1 MKVLAINGSPR
12 VNGNTAAA
20 IEVVKEELV
29 LHGVELERF
38 DLGLNIVR
46 SCAACNHCARIKK
59 GLCLYNDD
67 LVNEGIK
74 KIAESDGLILASPVH
89 YSGISGTM
97 KSFLDRVFYA
107 SSRAPVN
114 PLRHKTASAFVC
126 VRRAGGLPAFQSL
139 MNYLT
144 YAEMVIATG
153 SYWPVIY
160 GAAPGEVLQDT
171 EGMAVLKEIARNM
184 AWIMKNLK
192 DGKEAP
198 PQKVPKQAMNFIRN
212 ENSR

>member
-1 MKVLAINGSPR
+1 MKVLAINGSPN
-12 VNGNTAAA
+12 VKGNTATA
-20 IEVVKEELV
+20 IEIVKEEFA

-38 DLGLNIVR
+38 DLGLNVVR
-46 SCAACNHCARIKK
+46 GCAACNHCMRAKN
-59 GLCLYNDD
+59 GLCLYDD
-67 LVNEGIK
+67 DIVNEGIK
-74 KIAESDGLILASPVH
+74 KIAEVDGLILASPVH

-114 PLRHKTASAFVC
+114 PFRHKTASAFVC

-139 MNYLT
+139 LNYLT

-171 EGMAVLKEIARNM
+171 EGMFVLKEITRNM
-184 AWIMKNLK
+184 AWIMKNQK
-192 DGKEAP
+192 DGKETA
-198 PQKVPKQAMNFIRN
+198 PQKEPKQFMNFIRK
-212 ENSR
+212 